1 MSLTGIGKLNTMD
14 PIWVQRLALQGEP
27 AQPLSGLSFAV
38 KDNIAVA
45 GFVSG
50 CGNPAW
56 ASSGV
61 AESSHAPVVQRLL
74 AAGASCSG
82 ITWMDEFAFGLAG
95 ENHWSGSPP
104 NPRVEGAIVGGSS
117 SGSAAA
123 VASAAVPAA
132 LGTDT
137 GGSVRV
143 PASWCGLWGWR
154 PSHGV
159 VPTAGVVPLAP
170 SLDVVGLLAND
181 AQTLQR
187 LAPVMAAELPPA
199 HTVKRLLVIPEL
211 WQLLDPEVLPL
222 LEAEIPRCASRLGL
236 DLQTLPLERLGLASS
251 DELLAVF
258 CALQW
263 SEIAIALAGLPDDL
277 PMGPTLRANRALVAE
292 RDASRLPWAQQRR
305 RHLTAELASALQDS
319 WILMPVTPGI
329 APQRGSL
336 VLDRQTCRVIP
347 RCLTL
352 NAVAGLAGLPELV
365 MPLVAIDGAPVGL
378 GLVAARGQDAG
389 LLEAAAQLG
398 SGG

>member
-1 MSLTGIGKLNTMD
+1 MTLNAIGKLNTMD
-14 PIWVQRLALQGEP
+14 PIWVQRLALQGAP
-27 AQPLSGLSFAV
+27 AQPLNGLSFAV

-56 ASSGV
+56 ASLGV

-82 ITWMDEFAFGLAG
+82 ITCMDEFAFGLAG

-181 AQTLQR
+181 VQTLRR
-187 LAPVMAAELPPA
+187 LAPVMAAELPHA

-222 LEAEIPRCASRLGL
+222 LERNVLHELYGFK
-236 DLQTLPLERLGLASS
+236 SS
-251 DELLAVF
+251 
-258 CALQW
+258 
-263 SEIAIALAGLPDDL
+263 
-277 PMGPTLRANRALVAE
+277 
-292 RDASRLPWAQQRR
+292 
-305 RHLTAELASALQDS
+305 
-319 WILMPVTPGI
+319 
-329 APQRGSL
+329 
-336 VLDRQTCRVIP
+336 CRY
-347 RCLTL
+347 
-352 NAVAGLAGLPELV
+352 
-365 MPLVAIDGAPVGL
+365 
-378 GLVAARGQDAG
+378 
-389 LLEAAAQLG
+389 
-398 SGG
+398 